1 MSDEWYYADKTQP
14 RGPVAR
20 DRLEGLVREGKI
32 ERATLVWR
40 AGLGAW
46 VPASEVAGLF
56 PPADPSAAAD
66 PGPPPVPEAAARGR
80 GLLGGIGARIS
91 EVADLPTISTV
102 PVRDILV
109 GGLAKR
115 TRAEEIEEA
124 FAVGTRGTTPD
135 LVSIPGGWPTPR
147 VFWRVL
153 GGALAT
159 YFLLR
164 IGLTHFGNVNF
175 FPGMIVIGSFVVPFS
190 VVVLFFELN
199 APRNVSVYQVT
210 KMLMLGGAFSLFGTL
225 FLFTFIPGAGVGNV
239 FAAMLTGIGEAGKAL
254 ALLLAVGIAGYR
266 WQLNGLLLGAAVG
279 AGFAGFESA
288 GYAFRIALQKGLGP
302 ALDNIMLRGLL
313 APGGHVI
320 WTAMVG
326 AAIWQVKGDR
336 PFRIGMLAQKVVVR
350 RFLVA
355 VVLHGLWDSDFGLI
369 PWQIKIAVLVVV
381 GWYVIM
387 AVLRQALAEVEEA
400 KKAAVGAAL
409 TQMAR
414 A

>member
-1 MSDEWYYADKTQP
+1 
-14 RGPVAR
+14 
-20 DRLEGLVREGKI
+20 
-32 ERATLVWR
+32 
-40 AGLGAW
+40 
-46 VPASEVAGLF
+46 
-56 PPADPSAAAD
+56 
-66 PGPPPVPEAAARGR
+66 
-80 GLLGGIGARIS
+80 
-91 EVADLPTISTV
+91 
-102 PVRDILV
+102 
-109 GGLAKR
+109 
-115 TRAEEIEEA
+115 
-124 FAVGTRGTTPD
+124 
-135 LVSIPGGWPTPR
+135 
-147 VFWRVL
+147 
-153 GGALAT
+153 
-159 YFLLR
+159 
-164 IGLTHFGNVNF
+164 
-175 FPGMIVIGSFVVPFS
+175 
-190 VVVLFFELN
+190 
-199 APRNVSVYQVT
+199 
-210 KMLMLGGAFSLFGTL
+210 
-225 FLFTFIPGAGVGNV
+225 VGNV
-239 FAAMLTGIGEAGKAL
+239 FAAMLTGIGEEAGKAL